1 MSMMV
6 RPNPKN
12 KTKTYVFGGY
22 KADHGGA
29 LALVNAMGAVTYGR
43 GWRLGNVGTIK
54 TAVGDTM
61 EVVIPPATRAV
72 WNTTY
77 LRFLD
82 GTTANAMQIIDSIA
96 ADVNNIP
103 VKPEIN
109 WKADTETQHE
119 YY

>member
-1 MSMMV
+1 MMV
-6 RPNPKN
+6 RPNPKT

-72 WNTTY
+72 WESTY

-82 GTTANAMQIIDSIA
+82 GSTANAMAIIDSIV

-103 VKPEIN
+103 IKKEIN
-109 WKADTETQHE
+109 WKAVAETPE
-119 YY
+119 FY